1 MFGGWAALLL
11 LAVSFTSLFI
21 HYLLK
26 KCRRAPWDL
35 PR

>member
-1 MFGGWAALLL
+1 VSGAGPRMFGGWAALLL

-26 KCRRAPWDL
+26 K
-35 PR
+35 